1 MHESAILNHAARVL
15 AGVTGELPAD
25 AVLRRH
31 LADAGR
37 LGGRERRAISR
48 AVFAAF
54 RWREWLNARD
64 SLQRQVA
71 AALDLQ
77 ARFDAD
83 PRAVKAEALAAR
95 AVPPWLRPAEPHG

>member
-15 AGVTGELPAD
+15 AGVTGDLPAD

-31 LADAGR
+31 LADSGR

-48 AVFAAF
+48 AVFASF

-64 SLQRQVA
+64 SL
-71 AALDLQ
+71 
-77 ARFDAD
+77 
-83 PRAVKAEALAAR
+83 
-95 AVPPWLRPAEPHG
+95 